1 LGYSGILRIIV
12 HKAFLIYNPASGR
25 RSQRRAEKI
34 SRAAEVL
41 REAGVQ
47 AEVCATTGAGSA
59 IRQSCEA
66 VAKGFDTVIACGG
79 DGTVNE
85 VLNGLMLA
93 DSGAGATLGVIPL
106 GSGNLMATD
115 LHLPRNPEAAAR
127 RLLGYQPRELRP
139 GVISYQTKAG
149 PQKRWFVVAAGVG
162 ADAELMYRTAVGV
175 KERYGMYAYFAEMV
189 RMAWR
194 AHFPMFRV
202 EWLAE
207 DGQRREASVALVMA
221 VRAKRFPGIMRRVN
235 IGTEMASNRYRLM
248 LFRTDKPRH
257 FINFFFSVFSGWN
270 WKVSQV
276 DLAESTWFRCTP
288 DAAGKTIIHC
298 EADGESLGK
307 LPVEVSIEARTFRL
321 LMPA

>member
-1 LGYSGILRIIV
+1 V
-12 HKAFLIYNPASGR
+12 HKAFLIYNPASGQR
-25 RSQRRAEKI
+25 RERRAEKI
-34 SRAAEVL
+34 LRAAEVL
-41 REAGVQ
+41 CAADVQ
-47 AEVCATTGAGSA
+47 AEVCATTGSGSA
-59 IRQSCEA
+59 IRQTREA
-66 VAKGFDTVIACGG
+66 VARGFDTIIACGG

-85 VLNGLMLA
+85 ALNGLMQA
-93 DSGAGATLGVIPL
+93 DAGATLGVIPL

-127 RLLGYQPRELRP
+127 RLLTYQTRELCP
-139 GVISYQTKAG
+139 GVITYQTKAG
-149 PQKRWFVVAAGVG
+149 PQKRWFVVASGVG
-162 ADAELMYRTAVGV
+162 ADAELMYRTAVGL
-175 KERYGMYAYFAEMV
+175 KERFGMYAYFAEMV

-207 DGQRREASVALVMA
+207 NGERGDTSVSLVMA

-248 LFRTDKPRH
+248 LFQTDKPWH
-257 FINFFFSVFSGWN
+257 FINFFFSVFTGWN

-276 DLAESTWFRCTP
+276 ALAESTWFRCT
-288 DAAGKTIIHC
+288 ALGESGKPVIHC

-307 LPVEVSIEARTFRL
+307 LPVEVSIEPRSFRL
-321 LMPA
+321 LMPR